1 MMNREIIK
9 TVLDEVSMI
18 YNMETANINGV
29 DRDTYLIK
37 FFVDNNLVYGG
48 ITDGGDL
55 DDSQIT
61 FLFFFDTENQ
71 EKNDDV
77 ELLDTVNKL
86 NMSCKYGN
94 FYLDEDKD
102 IVFSLT
108 VPVLGEKIE
117 KDVVKFYFN
126 TVVSIVSDA
135 AKDVHYGR

>member
-1 MMNREIIK
+1 MNREIIK
-9 TVLDEVSMI
+9 AVLDEVSMI

-61 FLFFFDTENQ
+61 FLFFFDNENQ

>member
-1 MMNREIIK
+1 MNREIIK
-9 TVLDEVSMI
+9 AVLDEVSMI

>member
-55 DDSQIT
+55 DDRQIT

>member
-9 TVLDEVSMI
+9 AVLDEVSMI

-55 DDSQIT
+55 DDRQIT

-71 EKNDDV
+71 GENDDA

-108 VPVLGEKIE
+108 IPVFGERIE